1 MPDNFNKPLGDEESL
16 NDLIASAMKKKQ
28 QQNLSDGKKDYFAE
42 TYKEPSANLSEND
55 DNDNDIEA
63 MVAKAVKAKAQGKK
77 NPGEHFVSESDIYE
91 NDGNDYPDDDE
102 DIDEDDEE
110 RKPRGKVAAFF
121 HRHKLKFIIAGL
133 ILVLLLCVAVL
144 AAVIIFKHYYN
155 RIPEGNNSIIEYS
168 RPDVNSEDTVSDVE
182 GYEEWLENQ
191 LRPYDDIMSSKE
203 VYNILLVGEDLRDT
217 SEQSRGNTDVMMLIS
232 INNETKKITLTSFMR
247 DIYLYIPGQYST
259 KLNAAYAIGGAEL
272 LKDTIEQ
279 NFGVSIDN
287 YVIVNFYTF
296 IEIVEAI
303 GGIEAEITQE
313 MVWALDG
320 PMREQN
326 MYLGNK
332 SSQDL
337 IKEPGTYLLNG
348 NQALGYA
355 RIRHGVGDDY
365 GRTQR
370 QREVIRKMIEKSR
383 DMSLAEMKN
392 LLDDVTDS
400 EDIKWDLS
408 ESDVLS
414 LLMNAFDYYR
424 NYEIQDVRIP
434 ASGTFTTQKIRGMDC
449 LCPDFAKNIEI
460 LQLAVYGHTL
470 IDPESSTTTYYLP
483 PSTSTTTT
491 TPPTTTTTTT
501 TTTTPPSET
510 TSSDTSSETT
520 PPSESSVPGSDVSD
534 VSSDSGVSTTPPS
547 ETSPSD
553 TGSSSYISSSD
564 VSTPSVS
571 TPSET
576 TSSTTTPTESTT
588 TTTTAQAQ
596 PSAA

>member
-28 QQNLSDGKKDYFAE
+28 QQNLSDSKKDYFAE
-42 TYKEPSANLSEND
+42 AYKEPSANLSEND

-91 NDGNDYPDDDE
+91 KDGNDYSDDE
-102 DIDEDDEE
+102 DLDEDDEE

-449 LCPDFAKNIEI
+449 LCPDFAKNTEI

-470 IDPESSTTTYYLP
+470 IDPGSTTTTYYLP

-571 TPSET
+571 TSSET

>member
-1 MPDNFNKPLGDEESL
+1 MPDNLNKPLGDEESL

-28 QQNLSDGKKDYFAE
+28 QQNLSDSKKDYFAE
-42 TYKEPSANLSEND
+42 AYKEPSANLSEND
-55 DNDNDIEA
+55 DNDIEA

-91 NDGNDYPDDDE
+91 KDGNDYSDDE
-102 DIDEDDEE
+102 EDFDEDDEE

-168 RPDVNSEDTVSDVE
+168 RPDVDSEDTVSDVE
-182 GYEEWLENQ
+182 GYEDWLENQ

-259 KLNAAYAIGGAEL
+259 RLNAAYAIGGAEL
-272 LKDTIEQ
+272 LADTIEQ

-434 ASGTFTTQKIRGMDC
+434 ADGTFTDQRIRGMAV
-449 LCPDFAKNIEI
+449 LCPDFAKNTEI

-491 TPPTTTTTTT
+491 TTPPTTTTTTT

-510 TSSDTSSETT
+510 TPSDTSSETT

-588 TTTTAQAQ
+588 TTTTTKAQ

>member
-28 QQNLSDGKKDYFAE
+28 QQNLSDSKKDYFAE